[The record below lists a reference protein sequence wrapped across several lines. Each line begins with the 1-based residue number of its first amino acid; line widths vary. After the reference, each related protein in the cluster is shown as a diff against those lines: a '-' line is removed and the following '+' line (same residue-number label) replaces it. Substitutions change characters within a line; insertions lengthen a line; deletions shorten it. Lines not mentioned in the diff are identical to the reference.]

1 MTVSVTNR
9 LRIGFAVLIALITA
23 VSVLG
28 VGRLF
33 QVREDFEDS
42 SAHYANLALQNERM
56 RSTFVL
62 EQAALGGPP
71 GAAGGRLRRQAFG
84 RAAAAADSTTREAE
98 QLAEGEAGI
107 SAAIEARMAAE
118 TTWRR
123 RVAKPILSGGSPLPP
138 VDRRATTAVARGG
151 DEIDL
156 AIGVARAASRDR
168 SNDDTHTVVILVL
181 AGLLGGLLAAVVLF
195 SGLINSM
202 RAPLKRLV
210 EGARNLA
217 GGDLGTRVNTGGPT
231 EIEALGE
238 AFNDMASA
246 LERDARERDRV
257 EQMKDDFLLTVSH
270 ELRTPVTS
278 VKGFA
283 EMLASQE
290 NSLSVSQREAVGAIS
305 EGTGDLS
312 KLIDDLVDL
321 ARSDAGRLTI
331 EPRPTAVKPL
341 LERVGRQMQH
351 SFSERGQRLQ
361 VSASKDLPRI
371 KADPERISQALNNL
385 LSNAN
390 KYGNEGGV
398 VRLSASRK
406 GKEVAIVVSDEGPGI
421 TEDEL
426 EHVFERFWRADSGV
440 SQRVGGT
447 GLGLA
452 IAESVVELHGG
463 TITAES
469 GEEGAT
475 FTITLPATR
484 SRARTLPA
492 RTRVGAKR

>member
-1 MTVSVTNR
+1 
-9 LRIGFAVLIALITA
+9 
-23 VSVLG
+23 
-28 VGRLF
+28 
-33 QVREDFEDS
+33 
-42 SAHYANLALQNERM
+42 
-56 RSTFVL
+56 
-62 EQAALGGPP
+62 
-71 GAAGGRLRRQAFG
+71 
-84 RAAAAADSTTREAE
+84 
-98 QLAEGEAGI
+98 
-107 SAAIEARMAAE
+107 
-118 TTWRR
+118 
-123 RVAKPILSGGSPLPP
+123 
-138 VDRRATTAVARGG
+138 
-151 DEIDL
+151 
-156 AIGVARAASRDR
+156 
-168 SNDDTHTVVILVL
+168 
-181 AGLLGGLLAAVVLF
+181 
-195 SGLINSM
+195 
-202 RAPLKRLV
+202 
-210 EGARNLA
+210 
-217 GGDLGTRVNTGGPT
+217 
-231 EIEALGE
+231 
-238 AFNDMASA
+238 
-246 LERDARERDRV
+246 
-257 EQMKDDFLLTVSH
+257 
-270 ELRTPVTS
+270 VTS

-290 NSLSVSQREAVGAIS
+290 NSLSASQREAVGAIS

-312 KLIDDLVDL
+312 RLIDDLVDL
-321 ARSDAGRLTI
+321 ARSDAGRLKI

-341 LERVGRQMQH
+341 LERVARQMRH

-361 VSASKDLPRI
+361 VSAAKDLPRI

-421 TEDEL
+421 TDDEL

-452 IAESVVELHGG
+452 IAQSVVELHGG

-484 SRARTLPA
+484 RRAKMLPA
-492 RTRVGAKR
+492 RSRVGAKR

>member
-1 MTVSVTNR
+1 MTVSVTSR
-9 LRIGFAVLIALITA
+9 LRIGFAVLIALITI

-33 QVREDFEDS
+33 QVREDFEDA
-42 SAHYANLALQNERM
+42 SAHYASLALQNERM

-62 EQAALGGPP
+62 EQAALGGAS
-71 GAAGGRLRRQAFG
+71 GSGGRLRRNAFS
-84 RAAAAADSTTREAE
+84 RAAAVATSATSEA
-98 QLAEGEAGI
+98 QKLAEGEAGI
-107 SAAIEARMAAE
+107 STAIEGRKAAE
-118 TTWRR
+118 TAWRR
-123 RVAKPILSGGSPLPP
+123 RVAKPILSGGSPKPT
-138 VDRRATTAVARGG
+138 VDRRLTTAVAKGG
-151 DEIDL
+151 NEIDL
-156 AIGVARAASRDR
+156 AIGQARTVSRDR
-168 SNDDTHTVVILVL
+168 SNADTHTVVILVL
-181 AGLLGGLLAAVVLF
+181 AGLFGGLLAAVVLF

-217 GGDLGTRVNTGGPT
+217 GGDLGTRVDTGGPA
-231 EIEALGE
+231 EIETLGV

-257 EQMKDDFLLTVSH
+257 ERMKDDFLLTVSH

-290 NSLSVSQREAVGAIS
+290 NSLSASQREAIGAIS

-312 KLIDDLVDL
+312 RLIDDLVDL
-321 ARSDAGRLTI
+321 ARSDAGRLRI
-331 EPRPTAVKPL
+331 ETRPTAVRPL
-341 LERVGRQMQH
+341 LERVARQMRN
-351 SFSERGQRLQ
+351 SFSQRGQKLQ
-361 VSASKDLPRI
+361 VSTEKDLPRI
-371 KADPERISQALNNL
+371 KADPERIAQALNNL

-406 GKEVAIVVSDEGPGI
+406 GKEVAIVVSDEGPGMA
-421 TEDEL
+421 EDEV

-452 IAESVVELHGG
+452 IAKSLVELHDGK
-463 TITAES
+463 ITAHS
-469 GEEGAT
+469 GDEGAT
-475 FTITLPATR
+475 FMITLPATR
-484 SRARTLPA
+484 SRAQPRSPRA
-492 RTRVGAKR
+492 RSGSKR